1 MQVIKNS
8 LIYLGSSILNKLV
21 PFLLLP
27 IMTKYLSPKEYGIL
41 ALYTILITF
50 YNAFIGMSIHTN
62 ISKNFFKVSKGEMSE
77 YIGNMIFIIFLT
89 FIIYLSITFLVIQF
103 FDNLFS
109 IPSYWILAIPIIS
122 FMMTVNS
129 INTTLLRNEGRAYI
143 FGIFEIVNTLI
154 NISITLLLLVNLEY
168 GWKSQIV
175 GLFIGYFIFFII
187 GLLYMKKRNYLKFTF
202 DKTKVKSILS
212 ISIPLIPHVLGG
224 IVIGMSDR
232 IFIEKMVSLEAVG
245 IYSVGYMFGM
255 IIVLFSDAF
264 IKAWSPWFFKNL
276 SNPTDTKKQKIV
288 KYTYIY
294 IFGIFIFAV
303 LISFIGKWIL
313 PYFVDERYIDARNYI
328 LWISIGYAVHSI
340 YKIFFPYLVHINKT
354 AFLAISTVVAAIL
367 NLILNYYFINIFGV
381 VGAAYATII
390 SFLVG
395 SILVFWYQSIH
406 YSMPWKGS
414 K

>member
-1 MQVIKNS
+1 MQLVKTTA
-8 LIYLGSSILNKLV
+8 IYLGSSILNKMI

-27 IMTKYLSPKEYGIL
+27 IMTSYLSPDEYGKLSIFF
-41 ALYTILITF
+41 ILISL
-50 YNAFIGMSIHTN
+50 YNAFIGMALQTN
-62 ISKNFFKVSKGEMSE
+62 ISKHFFKVTKKEMSIF
-77 YIGNMIFIIFLT
+77 IGNIVMILFCSSLFY
-89 FIIYLSITFLVIQF
+89 FGITLLATRYVDEI
-103 FDNLFS
+103 FS
-109 IPSYWILAIPIIS
+109 IPAYLFLLIPFIS
-122 FMMTVNS
+122 MMTMVNEL
-129 INTTLLRNEGRAYI
+129 NTTILRNEQKAVL
-143 FGIFEIVNTLI
+143 FGLFEIGNSVIKMSL
-154 NISITLLLLVNLEY
+154 TLLLLIYFAFN
-168 GWKSQIV
+168 WQSQVYAMLISSS
-175 GLFIGYFIFFII
+175 IFFII
-187 GLLYMKKRNYLKFTF
+187 GLRYIYAKGYLTFKVDKEKIKK
-202 DKTKVKSILS
+202 ILAVS
-212 ISIPLIPHVLGG
+212 LPLIPHALGG
-224 IVIGMSDR
+224 VIIAVSDR
-232 IFIEKMVSLEAVG
+232 LFIEKMVGLDAVG
-245 IYSVGYMFGM
+245 IYTVGYMFGM
-255 IIVLFSDAF
+255 VIMLFSDAF

-276 SNPTDTKKQKIV
+276 SNPTATKKQKIV